1 RLIEELETQAEAL
14 EGRSMS
20 LTMRYLNFWLLH
32 HIETT
37 DKPHAKRVLA
47 AGLGNGT
54 GAEQVAARE
63 PEGLSDSPPAAA
75 AARDLERWHQAV
87 RRGLWIAPEPKR
99 PPGELH

>member
-37 DKPHAKRVLA
+37 DKPHAKLLLERS
-47 AGLGNGT
+47 N
-54 GAEQVAARE
+54 
-63 PEGLSDSPPAAA
+63 AAA
-75 AARDLERWHQAV
+75 STGSL
-87 RRGLWIAPEPKR
+87 
-99 PPGELH
+99 PPPSAGAGATALALHATNPG